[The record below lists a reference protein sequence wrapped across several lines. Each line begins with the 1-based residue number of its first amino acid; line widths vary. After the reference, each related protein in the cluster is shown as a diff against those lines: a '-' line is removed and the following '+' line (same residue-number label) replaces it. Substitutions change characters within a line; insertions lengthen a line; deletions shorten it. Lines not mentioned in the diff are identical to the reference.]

1 MSCGQ
6 HFVVAWLVL
15 SALGLPGLARAQGE
29 PQVPREGGTAL
40 PASPPSGGLAAGAQN
55 VLLGG
60 VPTGQVLPGVL
71 SLSLSDALGRSL
83 KQNLGVVLGEQP
95 ARAAAGS
102 RWQALSGILPNAA
115 LHLSQSRA
123 EINLEEYGF
132 PVAPGESPIIGPFN
146 VAALHF
152 TVSQPI
158 FDYAANQGARAGS
171 QAATA
176 AGHSFKDVRDM
187 VVFMTA
193 NLYLQAVTAASRIDA
208 AQAQLNTAQAL
219 YDRAVTMKQAGVVA
233 GIEVLRAQV
242 QLQSQQQRV
251 IFYENEFAKAKLSL
265 QRAIGVPLAQPI
277 QLTDAIP
284 YAPLQ
289 AGGLDDLIRQASDSR
304 EDLKAQA
311 ALVRAAESNRQ
322 AALGIALPSIRF
334 NADLGKS
341 SSGWDTLH
349 NTYQVA
355 AAVTIPLFQGGRVRG
370 RMLQADAQLRQQ
382 QAQLDDLRAR
392 VDYEVRSAWLDAQAS
407 DRRVQVARSAADL
420 AAQQLAQAQDRFS
433 AGVTSNIEVV
443 QAQEAVA
450 TATENY
456 LSALFSH
463 NLAKISLAR
472 AIGVSEE
479 RAGRFLGGR

>member
-1 MSCGQ
+1 
-6 HFVVAWLVL
+6 
-15 SALGLPGLARAQGE
+15 
-29 PQVPREGGTAL
+29 
-40 PASPPSGGLAAGAQN
+40 
-55 VLLGG
+55 
-60 VPTGQVLPGVL
+60 
-71 SLSLSDALGRSL
+71 
-83 KQNLGVVLGEQP
+83 
-95 ARAAAGS
+95 
-102 RWQALSGILPNAA
+102 
-115 LHLSQSRA
+115 
-123 EINLEEYGF
+123 
-132 PVAPGESPIIGPFN
+132 
-146 VAALHF
+146 
-152 TVSQPI
+152 
-158 FDYAANQGARAGS
+158 
-171 QAATA
+171 
-176 AGHSFKDVRDM
+176 
-187 VVFMTA
+187 
-193 NLYLQAVTAASRIDA
+193 
-208 AQAQLNTAQAL
+208 
-219 YDRAVTMKQAGVVA
+219 
-233 GIEVLRAQV
+233 
-242 QLQSQQQRV
+242 V

-265 QRAIGVPLAQPI
+265 QRAIGVPLAQSI

-284 YAPLQ
+284 CAPLQ
-289 AGGLDDLIRQASDSR
+289 AGGLEDLIRQAYDSR
-304 EDLKAQA
+304 EDLKAEV
-311 ALVRAAESNRQ
+311 ALVHAAESNRQ

-420 AAQQLAQAQDRFS
+420 AAQQLAQAQDRFA

-450 TATENY
+450 TSTENY

-479 RAGRFLGGR
+479 RAGRFLGGK